1 MHYWKGIDPLW
12 HSFLHPSSPFCH
24 CLPAHPAAS
33 CPCGQPIIV
42 AATRSPTRT
51 RRRRLQ
57 AQLTGSASR
66 LRGGRRCDRAVA
78 REKQLPPAEEPAR
91 PATRPRTSYS
101 DGPSSPGCGRSP
113 PWRHPPSL
121 SQNLQAK
128 QPPESRRCAPSAGG
142 AVGAHTP
149 PQVQGPRAAL
159 GRHSGSGGPGP
170 LPASPLLLPL
180 PVTTAAC
187 GCSRAAASG

>member
-12 HSFLHPSSPFCH
+12 HSFLRPSSPLCR

-51 RRRRLQ
+51 RRRWLQ

-101 DGPSSPGCGRSP
+101 DGPSSPRCGRSP
-113 PWRHPPSL
+113 PRRHPSLPFSESPSE
-121 SQNLQAK
+121 AT
-128 QPPESRRCAPSAGG
+128 SRVPKMRTVGSRCGGG
-142 AVGAHTP
+142 AQASTSSRTSRSSRP
-149 PQVQGPRAAL
+149 P
-159 GRHSGSGGPGP
+159 
-170 LPASPLLLPL
+170 
-180 PVTTAAC
+180 
-187 GCSRAAASG
+187 